1 MKAQNSYKNIFFKMP
16 ANHHNS
22 KLGFITLRFIIII
35 AIILVVAS
43 YFFNFSVQDA
53 VENEQTQEN
62 FGYIS
67 QNLQS
72 LWDNH
77 LSDPANYLWN
87 DVFLGLIW
95 SSFTSNMQNLQNGEN
110 TILEN
115 SAPTVDFGSL
125 GGAANLGGIISNM
138 EGMQNQLRNVSSIV
152 GKPINESNFI
162 NENREKV
169 TTIVNTLKPN
179 TGEPLE

>member
-62 FGYIS
+62 FGYIRHTERLGKI
-67 QNLQS
+67 NLQTIA
-72 LWDNH
+72 H
-77 LSDPANYLWN
+77 YIDPW
-87 DVFLGLIW
+87 
-95 SSFTSNMQNLQNGEN
+95 LQ
-110 TILEN
+110 
-115 SAPTVDFGSL
+115 
-125 GGAANLGGIISNM
+125 
-138 EGMQNQLRNVSSIV
+138 
-152 GKPINESNFI
+152 
-162 NENREKV
+162 
-169 TTIVNTLKPN
+169 TT
-179 TGEPLE
+179 